1 MDRDDTRNCDL
12 VISDRTALDLENK
25 VLDPGVSEESDAV
38 DVAVEATNVLVPFVD
53 ALLPANCSRA
63 GYSSD
68 DHYPDHG
75 SLSRTGDSSLHEE
88 VLRWKNSSNE
98 GEQVLPARGHTEE
111 QTLEAGEFSGQ
122 AEEFPDQTGELLED
136 RASAAEKLPNA
147 LSNGAEE
154 HKMDEEDDDEQG
166 LPTRSRPA
174 CSRSSTFSERSV
186 ESCDSFVSAESR
198 LEPFAEREEL
208 IKMFETF
215 DENGDGKISCEEL
228 GNTMKKLGFEMS
240 RSELESMVVAVDN
253 DGDGFVD
260 FDEFLALYSNIY
272 YDDQHHRARD
282 GDEQDLREAFSV
294 FDKNKDGF
302 ITVVELQAVLN
313 SLGLR
318 DGGVKLADC
327 RRMIKAVDADGDGQV
342 NFDEFKR
349 MMASN
354 LLEK

>member
-1 MDRDDTRNCDL
+1 
-12 VISDRTALDLENK
+12 
-25 VLDPGVSEESDAV
+25 
-38 DVAVEATNVLVPFVD
+38 
-53 ALLPANCSRA
+53 
-63 GYSSD
+63 
-68 DHYPDHG
+68 
-75 SLSRTGDSSLHEE
+75 
-88 VLRWKNSSNE
+88 
-98 GEQVLPARGHTEE
+98 
-111 QTLEAGEFSGQ
+111 
-122 AEEFPDQTGELLED
+122 
-136 RASAAEKLPNA
+136 
-147 LSNGAEE
+147 
-154 HKMDEEDDDEQG
+154 
-166 LPTRSRPA
+166 
-174 CSRSSTFSERSV
+174 
-186 ESCDSFVSAESR
+186 
-198 LEPFAEREEL
+198 
-208 IKMFETF
+208 MFETF